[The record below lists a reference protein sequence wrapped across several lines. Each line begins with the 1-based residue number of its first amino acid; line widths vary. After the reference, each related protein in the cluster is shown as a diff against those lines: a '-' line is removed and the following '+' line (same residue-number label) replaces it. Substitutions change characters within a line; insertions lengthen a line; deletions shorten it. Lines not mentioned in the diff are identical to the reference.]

1 MTEDTSPTP
10 LEQTPIRR
18 TACTSLR
25 EETHWKCL
33 ILTLLMYGS
42 LAVVFW
48 CQTSIVEVIALNYQQ
63 EPITIK
69 DSPCQDGYTFIPV
82 AFLVLLYLVYLVECW
97 YSDVRIEIQYREDVS
112 TVYSRVRRIR
122 NAYPVVWWRAI
133 SYHYNRHTRQVTRY
147 RHGDAYTTTQEYFE
161 RINTHSAAGAF
172 DFGEC
177 GVKDVSRQLNGLELH
192 PLTRITF
199 TKNFM
204 FLNEEAENDYLSQ
217 RSRFFTENEGR
228 DENLETREGLGLTE
242 VEFTDEMVTYACSE
256 NLPWYVSMSMFWV
269 TSLSLLSWPF
279 RILISMQT
287 AIVDYQI
294 EKLFGTNYNSGMITV
309 ESWTGEGANG
319 NRFNT
324 VGSNRS
330 LELLIRDNRHVV
342 PSYSEALL
350 MDIANGN
357 HLRSGLTPTGPGP
370 PFAAQRAKHEHNSH
384 DTNTRHNYIHGSL
397 RSRTLQRSATTAI
410 GLCYVSSL
418 SNDREAQSSTS
429 DWTLRSPLTHNRSL
443 SNGHTPST
451 SLRILPSRSSSS
463 HTIGISNMFNR
474 VKPFTNSSNTAG
486 AASETENRAALI
498 PTDDTEPNANQRKPL
513 MSASSTPSNRRH
525 RRPTSLPLCFGSQG
539 SQQEDSE
546 GMEDSQTDENQIE
559 SLVLMDGDGGVRT
572 VTWHRANGFNQ
583 NSQGT
588 GGMVVVPIDSPPPYD
603 AALNMND
610 PDDEDAEEGET
621 QAEDSVE
628 TSV

>member
-1 MTEDTSPTP
+1 MSIFRLP
-10 LEQTPIRR
+10 LQQTPIRR
-18 TACTSLR
+18 TACTSLK

-48 CQTSIVEVIALNYQQ
+48 CQTSILEVVAYTKQG
-63 EPITIK
+63 EAVTVK

-97 YSDVRIEIQYREDVS
+97 YSDVRIEIQYKEDVS
-112 TVYSRVRRIR
+112 TVYSRIRRIR

-177 GVKDVSRQLNGLELH
+177 GVKDVSRQLLGLEDH
-192 PLTRITF
+192 PLTKITF
-199 TKNFM
+199 NKNFM

-217 RSRFFTENEGR
+217 RARFFTENEGR

-256 NLPWYVSMSMFWV
+256 KLPWYVSMSMFWV
-269 TSLSLLSWPF
+269 TSLSMLSWPF
-279 RILISMQT
+279 RILISMNT

-294 EKLFGTNYNSGMITV
+294 EKLFGTNYTANMITV
-309 ESWTGEGANG
+309 EPWAGESGTITRVTA
-319 NRFNT
+319 
-324 VGSNRS
+324 VDSNRS
-330 LELLIRDNRHVV
+330 LETLIRDNRHVV

-350 MDIANGN
+350 MEVANGN
-357 HLRSGLTPTGPGP
+357 RSRSGLTPTGPGP
-370 PFAAQRAKHEHNSH
+370 PNAAHRGKHEHIVHSH
-384 DTNTRHNYIHGSL
+384 DTNTRHNYLHGNG
-397 RSRTLQRSATTAI
+397 RSRTLRRSATTAV

-418 SNDREAQSSTS
+418 SNDRAAQSSTS
-429 DWTLRSPLTHNRSL
+429 DWTLRSPLTPNNRSL

-451 SLRILPSRSSSS
+451 SLRILPSRSTSS
-463 HTIGISNMFNR
+463 HVLAISNMLSR
-474 VKPFTNSSNTAG
+474 IKPSTNSHNNASAATSESVNRTA
-486 AASETENRAALI
+486 AI
-498 PTDDTEPNANQRKPL
+498 PTGDSEHNPSLRKPM

-539 SQQEDSE
+539 SQQDESE
-546 GMEDSQTDENQIE
+546 VADEMQIE
-559 SLVLMDGDGGVRT
+559 SWVLMDGEGEVRT
-572 VTWHRANGFNQ
+572 VTWHRANDFNQ
-583 NSQGT
+583 ST
-588 GGMVVVPIDSPPPYD
+588 GGEGVVVVPMDSPPPYD
-603 AALNMND
+603 AALNMHV
-610 PDDEDAEEGET
+610 PEEGGEGDT
-621 QAEDSVE
+621 TEEQSSDNVE